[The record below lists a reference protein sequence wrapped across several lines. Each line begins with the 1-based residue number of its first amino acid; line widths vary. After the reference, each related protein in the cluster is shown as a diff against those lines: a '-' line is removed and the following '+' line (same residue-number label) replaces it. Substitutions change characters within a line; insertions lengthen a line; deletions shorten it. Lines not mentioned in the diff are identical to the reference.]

1 MRIRDVELTDSKI
14 LSEIYNHYIESTF
27 ISFEEEVIS
36 EIEMAKR
43 INVTRSN
50 GLPWLV
56 VEVDGAV
63 VGYAYAGVWKARS
76 AYRYTVESSVYISH
90 EYLKNGLGST
100 LYGSLLERL
109 KHEQYGN
116 VIGSIALPND
126 PSIRL
131 HERLGFTKVGE
142 FADIGLK
149 FGEKRSV
156 GYWQL
161 KLNE

>member
-1 MRIRDVELTDSKI
+1 M
-14 LSEIYNHYIESTF
+14 
-27 ISFEEEVIS
+27 
-36 EIEMAKR
+36 EIE
-43 INVTRSN
+43 
-50 GLPWLV
+50 
-56 VEVDGAV
+56 GAV
-63 VGYAYAGVWKARS
+63 VGYAYASTWKARS

-90 EYLKNGLGST
+90 DYLRNGLGST

-109 KHEQYGN
+109 KQEQYCN

-126 PSIRL
+126 PSVRV

-142 FADIGLK
+142 FSDIGLK

-161 KLNE
+161 RLNE